1 MATEPLYPEYLPVRP
16 EGFTPTLDI
25 PPFVVEEPGL
35 RADPA
40 LPELLS
46 PKTILKNITPRVGTE
61 ILGLQLSRLTPA
73 GLDQVAPLAAQRG
86 VLVFVS

>member
-1 MATEPLYPEYLPVRP
+1 MATESLYPEYLLVRR
-16 EGFTPTLDI
+16 EGFTSALDI

-46 PKTILKNITPRVGTE
+46 PKAILKNIIPRVGTE
-61 ILGLQLSRLTPA
+61 ISGLQLTPA
-73 GLDQVAPLAAQRG
+73 GLGQVALLAGR
-86 VLVFVS
+86 LNDVSLYL